1 MHVASDDIP
10 IRLIILLGDD
20 GSPIGRR
27 RTRGD
32 NYLRNPASTQPA
44 DKGQDVRP
52 HLVHEIPLKIF
63 LHSSSIL
70 VGDCRFDKEVDKLC
84 GRFQRSDGLVPGRC
98 LSKSF
103 KSLQLPAR
111 YPRSGQ
117 QHTWQSSLL
126 SSGQ

>member
-63 LHSSSIL
+63 FAFVI
-70 VGDCRFDKEVDKLC
+70 D
-84 GRFQRSDGLVPGRC
+84 
-98 LSKSF
+98 
-103 KSLQLPAR
+103 
-111 YPRSGQ
+111 
-117 QHTWQSSLL
+117 
-126 SSGQ
+126 SSGRLPFRQGGG